1 MPIKPF
7 KVKAEL
13 ETMEDIKGD
22 LVISS
27 DNFAQ
32 YAALKRV
39 KGNLSVIARNVVF
52 KDLKMV
58 DGNLAVN
65 GGKVLMPVLEQVT
78 GHVQLG
84 SGAVGFRAFGLRF
97 VRSML
102 IKARDVEFPKITKIT
117 NGMIVSATNVSFP
130 ALTEVLN
137 GLIIK
142 ATGAEFPELTKV
154 TKVLRVEVPGIK
166 MGKLERIDGTYQC
179 VKGGELMT
187 LRQIEVKQKE
197 YL

>member
-1 MPIKPF
+1 MSIKPF
-7 KVKAEL
+7 KSTAEL
-13 ETMEDIKGD
+13 ETMADIKGD

-32 YAALKRV
+32 YSSLKRV
-39 KGNLSVIARNVVF
+39 KGNLSVIARDVVF

-58 DGNLAVN
+58 DGNLSVN
-65 GGKVLMPVLEQVT
+65 GGKVLMPVLDQVT
-78 GHVQLG
+78 GHLQLG
-84 SGAVGFRAFGLRF
+84 SGAVGFKAFGLRF

-102 IKARDVEFPKITKIT
+102 IKARDIEFPKIEKIS
-117 NGMIVSATNVSFP
+117 NGMIVSGTNVSFP

-137 GLIIK
+137 GLVIK
-142 ATGAEFPELTKV
+142 ATGADFPELTKV
-154 TKVLRVEVPGIK
+154 TKVLRVEVPGIR
-166 MGKLERIDGTYQC
+166 MGKLERIDGVYQC

-187 LRQIEVKQKE
+187 LRQIEVKQKD